1 MNAETKSPIAYLLG
15 LIHRATANGEFHSAY
30 REIESARALG
40 LVEERDADRL
50 VDLLC
55 AMAGGQLPLS
65 RPA

>member
-1 MNAETKSPIAYLLG
+1 MNAETRSPVAHLLG
-15 LIHRATANGEFHSAY
+15 QLHRAAANGEFASTY
-30 REIESARALG
+30 REIETARALG
-40 LVEERDADRL
+40 AIGDREADRL

>member
-1 MNAETKSPIAYLLG
+1 MTVETKSPIAHLLG
-15 LIHRATANGEFHSAY
+15 LIHRAAANGEFASTY
-30 REIESARALG
+30 REIETARALG
-40 LVEERDADRL
+40 SISEREADRL